1 MFGAKMYFDYKSNDI
16 INQSKEFQ
24 NSALEKAQKLEQV
37 EKELKNKDEK
47 LKRISVIENKITDY
61 IHHQNSKVSDRE
73 AQRLAEAIIKTSNRY
88 DTVKW
93 NVLTSL
99 VDSECAFNTK
109 VEHKAA
115 ASRHIDVIGVTGVS
129 ATTWLAELKR
139 EGIVTCRND
148 LSNPVKNIE
157 ACGYILNKYG
167 TGRSTFKALAMYKSD
182 CEVGRRQASLVLK
195 KAYEIRTKDYNA

>member
-1 MFGAKMYFDYKSNDI
+1 MFGTKMYFDYKSNDI

-37 EKELKNKDEK
+37 EKELKEKDAK
-47 LKRISVIENKITDY
+47 LKRVSVIEDKITDY
-61 IHHQNSKVSDRE
+61 IHHQNSKVSDNE
-73 AQRLAEAIIKTSNRY
+73 AHHLAEAIIKTSSKY
-88 DTVKW
+88 ETVKW

-99 VDSECAFNTK
+99 VDSECTFNTK

-115 ASRHIDVIGVTGVS
+115 SSKHIDVVGVTGVS
-129 ATTWLAELKR
+129 VVTWLDELKR

-148 LSNPVKNIE
+148 LLIPSKNIE

-167 TGRSTFKALAMYKSD
+167 EGRSTFKALAMYKSD
-182 CEVGRRQASLVLK
+182 CELGRRQASLVLK
-195 KAYEIRTKDYNA
+195 KAYDIRTKEWNV